1 MTSLTRLGLR
11 SLSRM
16 AASSQLDKL
25 HMRKPTEKLLYHGT
39 KAGFK
44 TVTAANRA
52 FKVIKGL
59 GSPQRLPK
67 RGAADLFDLNP
78 TDDQRALQDAAR
90 TFALEQLRPAASA
103 ADAAYAA
110 PAPLLAECAEL
121 GFTAL
126 GIPEILGGMGAERS
140 AMTNVLIAEAM
151 AEGDMGLAFAALA
164 PSAVSTALVL
174 WGDAD
179 QQARYLSD
187 FAGDRPPPAA
197 LAVQEPVALFDP
209 FALQT
214 RATKVADGFVLDG
227 LKSMVP
233 LASTAELFIVA
244 AHLEGGG
251 PALFLV
257 ESSSQGLSIEED
269 RSMGLRAA
277 GAARLRLESVR
288 VPAGNLLGGGAL
300 AVYQECIQLGRLAW
314 CALGVGCAQSVLDYI
329 VPYVNEREAFGEP
342 ISHRQSVAFAVSNMA
357 IELSGM
363 RLLTWRAAS
372 LADAN
377 EGADVEFHQAVALA
391 RRLCADKGMQIG
403 NDGVQLLGGHG
414 FVKEHPVERWYRDL
428 RAVGVME
435 GGLLV

>member
-1 MTSLTRLGLR
+1 MTSLTRIGLR

-16 AASSQLDKL
+16 AANPQLDKL
-25 HMRKPTEKLLYHGT
+25 HMRKPTEKVLYHGT

-44 TVTAANRA
+44 TVTAVNRV
-52 FKVIKGL
+52 FKAVKNL

-67 RGAADLFDLNP
+67 SGGGGDLFDLTP
-78 TDDQRALQDAAR
+78 SDDQAALQEAAR
-90 TFALEQLRPAASA
+90 TFAMEQLRPAASA
-103 ADAAYAA
+103 ADMAYAA
-110 PAPLLAECAEL
+110 PAELLAQCAEM

-126 GIPEILGGMGAERS
+126 GIPESLGGMGAERS
-140 AMTNVLIAEAM
+140 AVTNALIAEAM

-179 QQARYLSD
+179 QQARYLPD
-187 FAGDRPPPAA
+187 FAGEKSPAAA

-209 FALQT
+209 FVLQT
-214 RATKVADGFVLDG
+214 RATRSGGGIVLNG
-227 LKSMVP
+227 LKAMVP
-233 LASTAELFIVA
+233 LAKSAELFIVA
-244 AHLEGGG
+244 AHLEGAG

-257 ESSSQGLSIEED
+257 ESSTKGLSIEED

-277 GAARLRLESVR
+277 GAARLRLESVS
-288 VPAGNLLGGGAL
+288 VPESSLLGKADA
-300 AVYQECIQLGRLAW
+300 AVYNECIQLGRLAW
-314 CALGVGCAQSVLDYI
+314 CALGVGCAKGVLDYLI
-329 VPYVNEREAFGEP
+329 PYVNDRVAFGEP
-342 ISHRQSVAFAVSNMA
+342 ISHRQSVAFALSNIA
-357 IELSGM
+357 IELGGM

-372 LADAN
+372 LIDAD
-377 EGADVEFHQAVALA
+377 EGFDEAVALA

-403 NDGVQLLGGHG
+403 SDGVQLLGGHG